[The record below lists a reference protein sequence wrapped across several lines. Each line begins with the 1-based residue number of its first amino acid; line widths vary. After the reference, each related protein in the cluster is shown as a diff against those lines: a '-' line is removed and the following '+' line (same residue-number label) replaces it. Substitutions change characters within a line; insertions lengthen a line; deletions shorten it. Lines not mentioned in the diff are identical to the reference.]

1 MIVDKAGEVIAD
13 ILTISPSLSGI
24 PSASAILDT
33 SNFTFQAISYGK
45 DALSFTKHA
54 HVFVSSPYLD
64 QKDIILISYSNTATY
79 KTSSEA
85 VYQSYALDPQSPTP
99 IDTRLESKSTGIKTY
114 TGGYLSDVLN
124 IGQCT
129 NSVIGPFSA
138 SITNVIGCFAPSS
151 GRTYRIAAASSLS
164 YGMYNSYIVPK
175 VSEFLFTSTLS
186 GTYNTFGIMDDKG
199 FLTVAPYNISQGR
212 AILAAGAAGAYTS
225 GAVIYGDSSFSSAG
239 KISIAWTL
247 SGADAVTLL
256 LYGGVYHVGLWC
268 LDVKE
273 MLKDG
278 HKPPFAFNALN
289 NIRKYRLF
297 AKKTFLKDLLYTE
310 NFPGSP
316 SNLAFYQPGSPIKVD
331 TTYNW
336 TIGFI

>member
-1 MIVDKAGEVIAD
+1 MIVDKAGEIIAD

-45 DALSFTKHA
+45 DALSFSKHA
-54 HVFVSSPYLD
+54 HVEVSSPYPN
-64 QKDIILISYSNTATY
+64 DIILISYSNTATY

-85 VYQSYALDPQSPTP
+85 AYQFYNLDPQHSTP
-99 IDTRLESKSTGIKTY
+99 LDTRLEMKSTATPLGS
-114 TGGYLSDVLN
+114 GLDDF
-124 IGQCT
+124 GQCI
-129 NSVIGPFSA
+129 NSVLLSSVSSA
-138 SITNVIGCFAPSS
+138 SRFVGCFAPSS
-151 GRTYRIAAASSLS
+151 GRTYRIAAASAVT
-164 YGMYNSYIVPK
+164 YENGIAK
-175 VSEFLFTSTLS
+175 VNQFLFTSTLS
-186 GTYNTFGIMDDKG
+186 GTYNRFGIMDGKG
-199 FLTVAPYNISQGR
+199 FLTIAPFNISQGR
-212 AILAAGAAGAYTS
+212 ALVLGGAAAAYTS
-225 GAVIYGDSSFSSAG
+225 GAVIYGDSDFSTSG
-239 KISIAWTL
+239 KISIVWTL
-247 SGADAVTLL
+247 SGADAATLL
-256 LYGGVYHVGLWC
+256 MYGGVYHIGLWC

-273 MLKDG
+273 MLKEG

-310 NFPGSP
+310 NAPGSP

-336 TIGFI
+336 MIGFI